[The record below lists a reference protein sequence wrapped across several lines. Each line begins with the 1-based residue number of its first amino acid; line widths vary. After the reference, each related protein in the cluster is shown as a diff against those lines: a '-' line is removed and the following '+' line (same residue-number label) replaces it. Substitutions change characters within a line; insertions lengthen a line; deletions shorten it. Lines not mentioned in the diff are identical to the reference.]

1 MTISANSRYANS
13 TVVGAT
19 FEGQMIQVITPS
31 QQTAFT
37 FTYVT
42 YVWTGHD
49 RLDRLSYANYGDSSQ
64 WWRIADA
71 NPEILDFNNLLP
83 GTLIRIPFV

>member
-1 MTISANSRYANS
+1 MSISANSRYANS
-13 TVVGAT
+13 IVVGAT

-31 QQTAFT
+31 QQVPFT

-42 YVWTGHD
+42 YQWTGHD
-49 RLDRLSYANYGDSSQ
+49 RLDRLAYSNYGDSSQ

-71 NPEILDFNNLLP
+71 NPEILDFNNLLS